1 MFYRLQEILTPLV
14 EIKYVST
21 KADGDTDMFDI
32 HAGVLQDDTLAPF
45 VFIIVYLDY
54 IFNFC

>member
-1 MFYRLQEILTPLV
+1 MFPQN
-14 EIKYVST
+14 
-21 KADGDTDMFDI
+21 GDTDMFDI

-54 IFNFC
+54 IFNFCWLS